1 MFAAMKS
8 RDRLQGADFHA
19 FVHEAGSDHDTEAA
33 SLGGAAEPD
42 TYRLSKSARQYCSL
56 LLLTTDLLAVAAVWD
71 TLTYAAPVSLSLIS
85 VAAAAWAGVIAV
97 SRLATART
105 VTTARDVL
113 ILARNDS
120 LVCAALFL
128 AAALTQVLQGAGNG
142 RAVLVSLSVGCA
154 TLVAGRLATVA
165 ASTWCRAYWVQHV
178 LLIGTAQAL
187 ARQLRN
193 QPAERAQPTYAGAIL
208 IGGGTVELPLL
219 GRLAVPAG
227 AADSH
232 GSATVEPGGLISGA
246 AIGCRQTR
254 QLLGRVDR
262 FVLLEEGLGA
272 DEKRLALA
280 WLERFSHE
288 VHVLQSQPPHA
299 KLAACHDGGVLAK
312 PATMQPLGSCLKRVL
327 DVVLALTALLVLL
340 PALLIVAILIRMES
354 NGPALF
360 RQPRLGC
367 DNLPFTVFKF
377 RTMRQNGAADGSVQA
392 VRGDSRVTRLGAILR
407 KTSIDELP
415 QLLNVLNGSMSL
427 VGPRPHPLTLN
438 SRFEPLISSYAARHS
453 VLPGI
458 TGWAQINGARG
469 ETPTVEAMQRRVDLD
484 LEYVRRQSIL
494 LDLWI
499 LCRTVLSVV
508 QARNVY

>member
-1 MFAAMKS
+1 MFAAIRS
-8 RDRLQGADFHA
+8 RDRLQGADIRA
-19 FVHEAGSDHDTEAA
+19 FHEAGSDHDTDMVF
-33 SLGGAAEPD
+33 LGGAAEPD
-42 TYRLSKSARQYCSL
+42 SYRLSKSARQYCSL
-56 LLLTTDLLAVAAVWD
+56 LLLTTDLLAAAAVWH
-71 TLTYAAPVSLSLIS
+71 TLTYAAPASLSLIG
-85 VAAAAWAGVIAV
+85 VAAAAWAGVIAG
-97 SRLATART
+97 SR
-105 VTTARDVL
+105 VTTARRVSTSRDVL
-113 ILARNDS
+113 TLARNDS
-120 LVCAALFL
+120 LICATLFL
-128 AAALTQVLQGAGNG
+128 AAALTQVVQGPGSG
-142 RAVLVSLSVGCA
+142 RAVLVSLSAGCA

-178 LLIGTAQAL
+178 LLIGTAQAV
-187 ARQLRN
+187 ARLLS
-193 QPAERAQPTYAGAIL
+193 QPAERAQSTYAGAIL
-208 IGGGTVELPLL
+208 IGGGTVALPLL
-219 GRLAVPAG
+219 GRIAVPAG
-227 AADSH
+227 AADSR
-232 GSATVEPGGLISGA
+232 GSATIEPGGLISGA

-312 PATMQPLGSCLKRVL
+312 PATMQPLGFCLKRTL

-354 NGPALF
+354 DGPALF

-377 RTMRQNGAADGSVQA
+377 RTMRQNGAVDGSVQA
-392 VRGDSRVTRLGAILR
+392 VRGDARVTRLGAILR